1 VQVLYGLVDQE
12 GMEYIVVLITT
23 PSKEEAE
30 KIANYLVENHIVVY
44 VNIVEKVNFVFFC
57 QGSIEK
63 VEESLMIIK
72 TKRSVFKKLIEEVR
86 KIHSY
91 TVPEIIALPIIDD
104 FEDHLK

>member
-1 VQVLYGLVDQE
+1 
-12 GMEYIVVLITT
+12 MEYIIVLITT

-57 QGSIEK
+57 QGNIEK
-63 VEESLMIIK
+63 VEESLMIMK

-91 TVPEIIALPIIDD
+91 TVPEIIALPPL
-104 FEDHLK
+104 E